1 MSFCVLVKKE
11 EKLLGIVALFVFAY
25 VWGDLRVALFIAIGF
40 ALAKAL
46 LKK

>member
-1 MSFCVLVKKE
+1 MVALVS
-11 EKLLGIVALFVFAY
+11 LFVFAY

>member
-1 MSFCVLVKKE
+1 M
-11 EKLLGIVALFVFAY
+11 LGIVALLVFAY